1 MEGYE
6 QDSQQ
11 HIDVLEATRVLESFD
26 IDCSGILSSS
36 GLSTDSHA
44 QHDVTRFPTQR
55 YKTKQSLTGSR
66 DDGMVSTVKRV
77 YTLEKSD
84 IGAQY

>member
-26 IDCSGILSSS
+26 IDCSGILS
-36 GLSTDSHA
+36 GLSTDSPGA
-44 QHDVTRFPTQR
+44 QHVVTRLSPQR
-55 YKTKQSLTGSR
+55 YRTKHNITGSK
-66 DDGMVSTVKRV
+66 DDGKVSTAKAVHN
-77 YTLEKSD
+77 LQS
-84 IGAQY
+84 